1 MENRNSANTTPLQRV
16 VVFQQNGSGERK
28 IAGVREYGAD
38 IIALEI
44 VSIDEPL
51 PLVLD
56 DARAYLPETIETD
69 LVLDYL
75 RHQDLSHDLVL
86 MCVEQGIP
94 VVSSGKKRV
103 GKRVM
108 TPPT

>member
-1 MENRNSANTTPLQRV
+1 MENRDSANTSPLQRV

-38 IIALEI
+38 IIGLEI
-44 VSIDEPL
+44 ISIDEPL

-56 DARAYLPETIETD
+56 DARAYLPETIEAD
-69 LVLDYL
+69 LVLDFL
-75 RHQDLSHDLVL
+75 RHQDLSHDLVQI
-86 MCVEQGIP
+86 CVEQGIP
-94 VVSSGKKRV
+94 VVSSGKKRI

>member
-1 MENRNSANTTPLQRV
+1 MENRDSANTTPLQRV

-56 DARAYLPETIETD
+56 DARAYLPETIEAD

-103 GKRVM
+103 GKLVM